1 MNLLLLINLINNTV
15 IKADRGRVWI
25 RPAEDWP
32 VGRCIGGGAARGNP
46 GVGLAR
52 PRSRGGTEYGFR
64 GQRCGSRGNGA
75 KGGPATSFFTID
87 TGYLFPETLALKTRI
102 EARYDIE
109 IQSLRPRLSVP
120 EQDSVCGPDLYNRD
134 PDHCC
139 RMRKVEPLQRKLA
152 SLNGWIASLR
162 RDQSGTRAGVRVVEG
177 YRTSGGRD
185 VAKINPLAAWT
196 RKQVWDYII
205 ENDLPYNSLMD
216 QGYSSI
222 GCWPCTRPAAPGAD
236 ERAGRWAGTSKS
248 ECGMHVPLMEVE
260 IPDAE
265 GQLAAG

>member
-1 MNLLLLINLINNTV
+1 MDFDQQKI
-15 IKADRGRVWI
+15 GRL
-25 RPAEDWP
+25 A
-32 VGRCIGGGAARGNP
+32 GA
-46 GVGLAR
+46 L
-52 PRSRGGTEYGFR
+52 E
-64 GQRCGSRGNGA
+64 GA
-75 KGGPATSFFTID
+75 PPEEILEWAWRDLGPAVAMSTAFGASGVVLVDMAQRVVPQLPFFTID

-109 IQSLRPRLSVP
+109 IESLRPRLSVP
-120 EQDSVCGPDLYNRD
+120 EQDRVCGPDLYNRD
-134 PDHCC
+134 PGRCC

-152 SLNGWIASLR
+152 SLNGWIAGLR

-205 ENDLPYNSLMD
+205 DKDLPYNSLMD

-248 ECGMHVPLMEVE
+248 ECGMHVPLIEVE
-260 IPDAE
+260 IPEAE

>member
-1 MNLLLLINLINNTV
+1 MDFDQQKI
-15 IKADRGRVWI
+15 GRL
-25 RPAEDWP
+25 A
-32 VGRCIGGGAARGNP
+32 GA
-46 GVGLAR
+46 L
-52 PRSRGGTEYGFR
+52 E
-64 GQRCGSRGNGA
+64 GA
-75 KGGPATSFFTID
+75 PPEEILEWAWRDLGPAVALSTAFGASGVVLVEMAQRVVPQLPFFTID